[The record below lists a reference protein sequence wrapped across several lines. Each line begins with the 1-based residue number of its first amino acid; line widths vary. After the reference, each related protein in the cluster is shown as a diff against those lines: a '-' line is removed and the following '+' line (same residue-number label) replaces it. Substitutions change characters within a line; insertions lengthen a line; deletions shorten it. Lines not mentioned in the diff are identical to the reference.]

1 MAFNNYKKTIAA
13 GASNASDILVREA
26 TTTDV
31 IIGLNI
37 ANTHA
42 TATATVKV
50 EVGTTSLLENAKIP
64 SGGAIEVIQGKV
76 VIKDDDKIN
85 VTPTGAGVDVVMSVL
100 ENA

>member
-13 GASNASDILVREA
+13 GASNAGDILVREA

-50 EVGTTSLLENAKIP
+50 ELGTTSLLENTKIP
-64 SGGAIEVIQGKV
+64 SGGGVEVIQGKV
-76 VIKDDDKIN
+76 VIKNTDTIK
-85 VTPTGAGVDVVMSVL
+85 VSPTGAGVDVVLSVL

>member
-13 GASNASDILVREA
+13 GASSSSDILVREA

-37 ANTHA
+37 ANTSSSA
-42 TATATVKV
+42 NATVKV

-64 SGGAIEVIQGKV
+64 VGGAIEVIQGKV

>member
-13 GASNASDILVREA
+13 GASSASDILVREA

-64 SGGAIEVIQGKV
+64 SGGAIKVKKDSGTADVIV
-76 VIKDDDKIN
+76 SLL
-85 VTPTGAGVDVVMSVL
+85 TDV
-100 ENA
+100 A